1 VGGPPYYRCAC
12 ETGLQLSADGR
23 SCALLTP
30 APSLLI
36 FGQQKPGLIRGV
48 DLNSSPGSLKEVT
61 YRTGTLSKGSISV
74 AGTGTYSLISSIQA
88 FW

>member
-1 VGGPPYYRCAC
+1 MGGPPYYRCAC

-23 SCALLTP
+23 SCVLLTP

-36 FGQQKPGLIRGV
+36 FGQQKPGLIRGM

-61 YRTGTLSKGSISV
+61 YRYPTVSV
-74 AGTGTYSLISSIQA
+74 ADSYLLNPSMQA